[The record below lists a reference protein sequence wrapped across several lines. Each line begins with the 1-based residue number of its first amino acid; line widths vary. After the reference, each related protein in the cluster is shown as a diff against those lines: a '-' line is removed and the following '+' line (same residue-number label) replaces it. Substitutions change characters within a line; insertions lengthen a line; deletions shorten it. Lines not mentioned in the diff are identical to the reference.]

1 MLIVHSVRDSSS
13 FECEIGQS
21 QDCFLV
27 SVLLEASV
35 EKYTPDYLIGINI
48 IHCKRKIKHNLSTHS
63 LSYKYNELIVNNV
76 NIIISD
82 LF

>member
-1 MLIVHSVRDSSS
+1 M
-13 FECEIGQS
+13 
-21 QDCFLV
+21 
-27 SVLLEASV
+27 